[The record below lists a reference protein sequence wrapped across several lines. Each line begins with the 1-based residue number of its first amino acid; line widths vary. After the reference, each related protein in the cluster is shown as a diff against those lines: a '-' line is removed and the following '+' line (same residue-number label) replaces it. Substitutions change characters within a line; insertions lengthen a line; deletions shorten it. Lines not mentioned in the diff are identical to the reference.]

1 MFRSRICGRSPI
13 RRQVVGYQALYPR
26 SPGLKILKTS
36 QAAAR
41 SHGSGVDDPEDL
53 TRCLACGIDAV
64 EGRDFDKDVSL
75 ANHLLPD
82 EVVDIFWSDLT
93 IQAVED
99 KGRWRVSRQEI
110 VRTSCLKFQGVPL
123 G

>member
-1 MFRSRICGRSPI
+1 M
-13 RRQVVGYQALYPR
+13 
-26 SPGLKILKTS
+26 KTS

-41 SHGSGVDDPEDL
+41 SHGGGVDNAEDL
-53 TRCLACGIDAV
+53 ALCFASGIDAV
-64 EGRDFDKDVSL
+64 GGGDFNKGVSP